1 MAPSNKVTANEALA
15 NARNPVLTL
24 ISLTRRLMEVVAAE
38 NTVLHERRP
47 QDARPLIEEKGRL
60 ATAYAQEMDIIRKN
74 GGARSFGNA
83 DQLRELKRET
93 SLFNKV
99 LEEHSRLINR
109 ARIVTEGMLKAVGD
123 EVAKRNR
130 PPQGYGKN
138 AAPVEA
144 KTAMPASLTLN
155 QVI

>member
-1 MAPSNKVTANEALA
+1 MTQPNEPMANETLA

-24 ISLTRRLMEVVAAE
+24 ISLTRRLMEVIAAE
-38 NTVLHERRP
+38 NTVLSERRP

-60 ATAYAQEMDIIRKN
+60 AAAYAQEMDIIRKN
-74 GGARSFGNA
+74 GGARSFANA

-99 LEEHSRLINR
+99 LEEHRRLVNR

-123 EVAKRNR
+123 EVARRNR

-138 AAPVEA
+138 AAPVESKIA
-144 KTAMPASLTLN
+144 IPATLTLN